1 MKLFIYLFILLFTI
15 IGCDPTLTPEEVAEL
30 AEANDPRAKIT
41 LDMTENLELTIG
53 IKNFEDPVAILSF
66 ELIFDPNALSL
77 STHAGQDFGNPS
89 FNMVEVSDTTYA
101 SFSFLGNISG
111 DGDLLK
117 VNFQGSQSAYKG
129 ETIFLRNIELLD
141 SGGNTIDISDD
152 ELFFSE
158 SICYID
164 EHPTN
169 PDHPSPCGDD
179 YCWTNYYCWHADVYN
194 PQP

>member
-15 IGCDPTLTPEEVAEL
+15 SCDPTLTPEEEAEL
-30 AEANDPRAKIT
+30 AEENDPRARIT
-41 LDMTENLELTIG
+41 LDMTEDLELTIG
-53 IKNFEDPVAILSF
+53 IKKFEDPVAILSF

-77 STHAGQDFGNPS
+77 STHAGQKFGNPS
-89 FNMVEVSDTTYA
+89 FSMVEVSDTTYA
-101 SFSFLGNISG
+101 SFTFIGNISG

-117 VNFQGSQSAYKG
+117 INFQGSQSAYRG
-129 ETIFLRNIELLD
+129 STIFLRNIEMLD
-141 SGGNTIDISDD
+141 SGGNEIDISDD
-152 ELFFSE
+152 EIFYSQ

-169 PDHPSPCGDD
+169 GDILFGGD
-179 YCWTNYYCWHADVYN
+179 YRWTNGYCWHENVYN

>member
-15 IGCDPTLTPEEVAEL
+15 SCDPTLTPEEEAEL
-30 AEANDPRAKIT
+30 AEENDPRARIT
-41 LDMTENLELTIG
+41 LDMTEDLELTIG
-53 IKNFEDPVAILSF
+53 IKKFEDPVAILSF

-77 STHAGQDFGNPS
+77 STHAGQNFGNPS
-89 FNMVEVSDTTYA
+89 FSMVEVSDTTYA
-101 SFSFLGNISG
+101 SFTFIGNISG

-117 VNFQGSQSAYKG
+117 INFQGSQSAYRG
-129 ETIFLRNIELLD
+129 STIFLRNIEMLD
-141 SGGNTIDISDD
+141 SGGNEIDISDD
-152 ELFFSE
+152 EIFYSQ

-169 PDHPSPCGDD
+169 GDILFGGD
-179 YCWTNYYCWHADVYN
+179 YRWTNGYCWHENVYN

>member
-15 IGCDPTLTPEEVAEL
+15 SCDPTLTPEEEAEL
-30 AEANDPRAKIT
+30 AEENDPRARIT
-41 LDMTENLELTIG
+41 LDMTEDLELTIG

-66 ELIFDPNALSL
+66 ELIFDLNALSL
-77 STHAGQDFGNPS
+77 STHAGQNFGNPDFS
-89 FNMVEVSDTTYA
+89 MDEVSDTTFV
-101 SFSFLGNISG
+101 SFSFIGNISG

-117 VNFQGSQSAYKG
+117 LNFQGSQSEYKG
-129 ETIFLRNIELLD
+129 STIFLRKIEMLD
-141 SGGNTIDISDD
+141 SSGNAIDISDD
-152 ELFFSE
+152 ELFYSE

-169 PDHPSPCGDD
+169 PDNPSPCGDG
-179 YCWTNYYCWHADVYN
+179 YCWTNYYCWHEDVYN